1 MRILKLAVKYERW
14 DLAAHTIVLAAA
26 RELGNGGD
34 KNNDDE
40 RKAKKRGA
48 KR

>member
-1 MRILKLAVKYERW
+1 MRILQLAVRHERW

-26 RELGNGGD
+26 RQLENGGD
-34 KNNDDE
+34 KNNGNG
-40 RKAKKRGA
+40 RKAKKRSA

>member
-1 MRILKLAVKYERW
+1 MRILKLAVKCERW
-14 DLAAHTIVLAAA
+14 NLAAHTIVLAAA
-26 RELGNGGD
+26 RELGEGGN

-40 RKAKKRGA
+40 RKAKKRRA